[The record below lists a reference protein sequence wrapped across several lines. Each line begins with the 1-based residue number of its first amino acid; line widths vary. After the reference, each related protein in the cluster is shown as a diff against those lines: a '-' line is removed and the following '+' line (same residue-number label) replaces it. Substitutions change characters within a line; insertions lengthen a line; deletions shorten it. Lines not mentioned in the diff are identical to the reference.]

1 MGHRLLRNSR
11 KTEPVAAGLRRVLD
25 LGEGRDGPVPPL
37 RNSRKAECGAKPLLK
52 ARAAPFALPRNWLAV
67 LALLASVWLTGAMPA
82 RADEDLAG
90 GTILVADRK
99 LKDPHFAQTLVLIV
113 AYTEQGAV
121 GLVLNRPSDVPVSD
135 LLSGVKDA
143 RNRKDAAFSGGP
155 VEPMSVLALLHA
167 HEGPRGAQRIAG
179 DIWAILDQDLLADT
193 LSQHKGP
200 DELRFYVGYA
210 GWGPGQL
217 EAEMEAGAWRA
228 VRGNA
233 NTVFDTKP
241 ETLWDRVFRNLDLFV
256 AKLTKASEPPL

>member
-1 MGHRLLRNSR
+1 MGH
-11 KTEPVAAGLRRVLD
+11 K
-25 LGEGRDGPVPPL
+25 
-37 RNSRKAECGAKPLLK
+37 
-52 ARAAPFALPRNWLAV
+52 LPRTWLAI
-67 LALLASVWLTGAMPA
+67 LAMLASLWLTGVVPA

-121 GLVLNRPSDVPVSD
+121 GLVLNRPSDVPVSE

-143 RNRKDAAFSGGP
+143 RSRKDAAFSGGP
-155 VEPMSVLALLHA
+155 VEPMSVLALLRA
-167 HEGPRGAQRIAG
+167 REGPRGAQRVAG
-179 DIWAILDQDLLADT
+179 DIWAILDQDLLADA
-193 LSQHKGP
+193 LSEHKGP

-217 EAEMEAGAWRA
+217 EAEMEAGAWRV

-233 NTVFDTKP
+233 NTVFDAKP
-241 ETLWDRVFRNLDLFV
+241 DSLWDRVFRNLDLSV
-256 AKLTKASEPPL
+256 AKLIKSAEPPL